1 MNVKSGNTALFSEE
15 RIINLI
21 NNDGGKVNYYG
32 KIMTPIEA
40 NRCFDLLFQ
49 NILWENEEVVI
60 FGKHIVTK
68 RKVAWY
74 GDSS

>member
-32 KIMTPIEA
+32 KIMTPNEA
-40 NRCFDLLFQ
+40 NRCYDLLFQ
-49 NILWENEEVVI
+49 NILWKNE
-60 FGKHIVTK
+60 HIL
-68 RKVAWY
+68 
-74 GDSS
+74 SLI